1 MCRAVFEHHYQEQ
14 LSNTLKFEQHC
25 LRGQLQDTQKKI
37 RIPLLGFVFK
47 EHSFDHVKMVY
58 GSARPAGDIAISGL
72 GWVTVGATSVYS
84 EGDLGEEL
92 EEHERSI
99 VRLKV
104 WVPKAVEVFMRPSI
118 PVGTSASQWYEY
130 MDVDDDELETATP
143 RLVY

>member
-1 MCRAVFEHHYQEQ
+1 M
-14 LSNTLKFEQHC
+14 
-25 LRGQLQDTQKKI
+25 
-37 RIPLLGFVFK
+37 GFVFN
-47 EHSFDHVKMVY
+47 EHSFDHVKVVY
-58 GSARPAGDIAISGL
+58 GLARPAGDIAISGL
-72 GWVTVGATSVYS
+72 GWVTVGATSVDR

-104 WVPKAVEVFMRPSI
+104 WVPKAVEVFLRPSI